1 MYFAPR
7 NLVHRNAHI
16 TLGKLRN
23 LNPRIR
29 IVERHLGGMRPVVAG
44 IIHTRKRLKIVLAAP
59 LVGAALAHRHRGCRT
74 QHTQQNFLI
83 ARGKH
88 GTNRLPGH
96 KDRNLR
102 ILCHQCDSGAL
113 IQQPAVA
120 RIQVAA
126 AGNDD
131 RIHRLNTLYKI
142 ADLLRRRAKIGQIRH
157 NAAHKK
163 LFEAFQRDLTLG
175 RRPRE
180 QQKRHIFVCRR
191 TPGPQITLAL
201 IGVAGC

>member
-7 NLVHRNAHI
+7 NLVHRYAHI
-16 TLGKLRN
+16 ALGKLRN

-29 IVERHLGGMRPVVAG
+29 IVECHLRGLHPIVAG

-88 GTNRLPGH
+88 GTNRLPGN

-126 AGNDD
+126 AGDDD

-142 ADLLRRRAKIGQIRH
+142 ADMLRRRAKVGQIRH

-163 LFEAFQRDLTLG
+163 LFEAFQRDLALG

-180 QQKRHIFVCRR
+180 Q
-191 TPGPQITLAL
+191 
-201 IGVAGC
+201 

>member
-7 NLVHRNAHI
+7 NLVHRHARI

-23 LNPRIR
+23 LNPRIG
-29 IVERHLGGMRPVVAG
+29 IVERYLGGMCLVVAG

-88 GTNRLPGH
+88 GTNRLPGN
-96 KDRNLR
+96 KDRNLCVLR
-102 ILCHQCDSGAL
+102 HQCDSGAL

-126 AGNDD
+126 AGDDD

-142 ADLLRRRAKIGQIRH
+142 ADMLRRRAKVGQIRH
-157 NAAHKK
+157 NAAHQK
-163 LFEAFQRDLTLG
+163 LFEAFQRDLALG

-180 QQKRHIFVCRR
+180 Q
-191 TPGPQITLAL
+191 
-201 IGVAGC
+201 